1 MKELRNSV
9 RKLIGEE
16 LMRANEQFP
25 LFRSDH
31 EAVGVIAEE
40 VEEMRTEAINTTSH
54 YEWFKMAVFDDFDFD
69 VKKEAIDN
77 IEMTATE
84 LACEAVQV
92 AAMARKWKMSN
103 KGGNDE

>member
-16 LMRANEQFP
+16 LMRANGQFP

-40 VEEMRTEAINTTSH
+40 VEEMRTETINTTSH

-92 AAMARKWKMSN
+92 AAMARKWRMSN

>member
-1 MKELRNSV
+1 MNLLRHEV
-9 RKLIGEE
+9 IKLVTDEV
-16 LMRANEQFP
+16 LRANKQFP

-40 VEEMRTEAINTTSH
+40 VEEMRTETINTTSH